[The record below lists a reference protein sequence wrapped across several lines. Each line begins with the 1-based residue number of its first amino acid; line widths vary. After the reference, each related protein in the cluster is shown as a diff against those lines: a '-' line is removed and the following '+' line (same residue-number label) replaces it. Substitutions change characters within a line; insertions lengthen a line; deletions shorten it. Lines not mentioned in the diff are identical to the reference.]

1 MTAYELMIKTNHYL
15 IKGGSLSEKQKTG
28 IVTQLLAALNTPDQE
43 KEFYSGVKK
52 PSKKDTD
59 GRSMYPYFYTP
70 AYNDGKKLKTIL
82 GQTPKTHILSDNM
95 YELEILRLL
104 HMLAP
109 EDDRVKYMINETSN
123 RLKTTCFGYQ
133 QCGIGECYDASLLVL
148 RFISTV
154 APDDK
159 DWIKS
164 RINNYYKHF
173 HKKKRPWF
181 VEWYYWLCLS
191 EMPLDIALSEIDK
204 YKDVMLNM

>member
-1 MTAYELMIKTNHYL
+1 MLQLKTLDYCNQRVEHLFALLIDMMIKRW
-15 IKGGSLSEKQKTG
+15 
-28 IVTQLLAALNTPDQE
+28 
-43 KEFYSGVKK
+43 F
-52 PSKKDTD
+52 
-59 GRSMYPYFYTP
+59 
-70 AYNDGKKLKTIL
+70 
-82 GQTPKTHILSDNM
+82 
-95 YELEILRLL
+95 
-104 HMLAP
+104 
-109 EDDRVKYMINETSN
+109 
-123 RLKTTCFGYQ
+123 KTTCFGYQ